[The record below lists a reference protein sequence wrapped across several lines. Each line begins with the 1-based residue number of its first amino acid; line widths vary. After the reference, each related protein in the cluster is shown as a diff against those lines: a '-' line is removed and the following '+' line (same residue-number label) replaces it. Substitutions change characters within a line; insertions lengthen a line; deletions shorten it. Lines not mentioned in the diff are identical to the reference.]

1 MMRIIVINDQL
12 LLYGNVTDIAE
23 IAWLISDHLL
33 YEDGLDL
40 EVLSQATQNSF
51 EGHHYFV
58 MNVYHLKNLN
68 VYRLIRIV
76 IICILLLEKET
87 VFLNHIVL
95 ILLKQVF
102 VVSLINETCFF
113 K

>member
-1 MMRIIVINDQL
+1 M
-12 LLYGNVTDIAE
+12 
-23 IAWLISDHLL
+23 L
-33 YEDGLDL
+33 YEDGLEL

-51 EGHHYFV
+51 ERHHYFV
-58 MNVYHLKNLN
+58 MNVYLLLNLN
-68 VYRLIRIV
+68 IYRLIRIV
-76 IICILLLEKET
+76 IIFILLLEKET
-87 VFLNHIVL
+87 VFLNRIVL